1 MPLLVDA
8 GDPADQGDEVVD
20 RVGEPVVARE
30 GGHRLACELAAVGGG
45 DHVQGLPDPLGLVL
59 DQRDRL
65 DRLGVGTGGPQA
77 QEPALPHE
85 AALSVVVPDRD
96 VIEVARPV
104 HRRVPGVLGHHH
116 HLGSLGD
123 LPCVEHVGAGIAQQ
137 AQAGALDRGEGVA
150 VDGVLAVAE
159 QLEVVVGHPAQ
170 QVADPAHPRGH
181 HGLWRLLEV
190 VDRVQ
195 EAVVHQPVVVVGEP
209 GRRQA
214 LLHAGH
220 GGGSQV
226 LGSGAQGRVG
236 LDRHPRLRLAAT
248 RRAVRGDAG
257 EDAVTVA
264 LDHQDRVPHGPDGP
278 PKLGQ
283 GRRHGVD
290 DEGPV
295 VGDDLQQRR
304 AARAPPV
311 GLLARGGERHQVLAP
326 VPRAAQV
333 EVSGRLAPGA
343 ADRHAAV
350 VADHVLPQVGAH
362 ERLGVGGGGDLR
374 EVSGDLR
381 EVFRRPDDG

>member
-1 MPLLVDA
+1 M
-8 GDPADQGDEVVD
+8 
-20 RVGEPVVARE
+20 
-30 GGHRLACELAAVGGG
+30 
-45 DHVQGLPDPLGLVL
+45 
-59 DQRDRL
+59 
-65 DRLGVGTGGPQA
+65 
-77 QEPALPHE
+77 
-85 AALSVVVPDRD
+85 
-96 VIEVARPV
+96 
-104 HRRVPGVLGHHH
+104 HRRGPGVLGHDHD
-116 HLGSLGD
+116 LGAVGD
-123 LPCVEHVGAGIAQQ
+123 LGRVERVRSGVPQQ
-137 AQAGALDRGEGVA
+137 AQAGALDRGERVP
-150 VDGVLAVAE
+150 VDGVLAVAQ

-170 QVADPAHPRGH
+170 EVADPPHPRGH
-181 HGLWRLLEV
+181 HGLGRLLHV
-190 VDRVQ
+190 VDRLQ
-195 EAVVHQPVVVVGEP
+195 QAVVHQPVVVVGEP

-226 LGSGAQGRVG
+226 LGRGAQGRVG
-236 LDRHPRLRLAAT
+236 LDRHPRLGGPTGRP
-248 RRAVRGDAG
+248 VRGDAG